1 MFLVRFADGRR
12 REIWKHVDV
21 FAQMRHNSAVN
32 RPWVGNRRVRRTV
45 DVRRTGF
52 QRSAM
57 AASGGVRAAR
67 TPGQRAASTPT
78 TAELIRTSTS

>member
-1 MFLVRFADGRR
+1 MFILRFADGRVAER
-12 REIWKHVDV
+12 SGRAWTSSHRLGDTVLVSSADACGARWM
-21 FAQMRHNSAVN
+21 FAARAV
-32 RPWVGNRRVRRTV
+32 
-45 DVRRTGF
+45 